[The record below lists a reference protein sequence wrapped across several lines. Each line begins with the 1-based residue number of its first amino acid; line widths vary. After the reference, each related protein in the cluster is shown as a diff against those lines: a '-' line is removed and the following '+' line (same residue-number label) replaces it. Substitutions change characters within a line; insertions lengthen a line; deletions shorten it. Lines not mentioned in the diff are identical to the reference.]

1 MQNAVDRIVALLNG
15 IVGWILLNWNVGWI
29 MLNGIVGRILLNGI
43 VDWILL
49 NGNVVPA
56 LLNSVHFEIHL
67 GEFRE
72 KLNNE
77 TKIMLLGEK
86 VFERFVAYGEIFSA
100 KNCYKICGSI
110 HCSNLFTTLITSFLL
125 RTCFFA

>member
-1 MQNAVDRIVALLNG
+1 MQNAVDRIVARILLNWK
-15 IVGWILLNWNVGWI
+15 VGWILLND
-29 MLNGIVGRILLNGI
+29 I

-49 NGNVVPA
+49 NGIVVLAP
-56 LLNSVHFEIHL
+56 LNSFHFEIHL
-67 GEFRE
+67 AEFRE